1 MNALVVDDSRAM
13 RQIIGRILKGLGFH
27 VIEAGDGREAL
38 ARLAEVPE
46 VDLAMVDWNMPVMNG
61 IDLIRTLR
69 ENPTLGRV
77 RVMMVTTESDIS
89 RVAEALGA
97 GADEFVMKPFTT
109 DMILEKLQMLGIE
122 TVKTT

>member
-13 RQIIGRILKGLGFH
+13 RQIIGRILKGLGFQ

-61 IDLIRTLR
+61 IDLIRALR
-69 ENPTLGRV
+69 EDPTLGRV

>member
-69 ENPTLGRV
+69 EDPSLGRV